1 MVIRVAARNASRV
14 DGVTMVYATEGH
26 VQRADE
32 HIECGDV
39 DRLRY
44 ACLELRLA
52 LERIAYQKLQLRLD
66 DIAI

>member
-1 MVIRVAARNASRV
+1 
-14 DGVTMVYATEGH
+14 MVYATEGH